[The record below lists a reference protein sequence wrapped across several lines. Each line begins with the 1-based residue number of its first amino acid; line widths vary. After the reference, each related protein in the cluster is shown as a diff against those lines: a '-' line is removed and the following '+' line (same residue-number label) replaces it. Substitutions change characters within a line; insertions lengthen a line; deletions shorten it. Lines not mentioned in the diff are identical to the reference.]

1 MALVEVRAEV
11 GGSRANIKRGQDGIY
26 EIIVNKL
33 NPKENDLVL
42 RMYFNEDVYTTIKY
56 ENESINLLAEEITFS
71 GFRDKRNGE
80 VR

>member
-11 GGSRANIKRGQDGIY
+11 GGSQANIKPGQDGIY

-56 ENESINLLAEEITFS
+56 ENESINLLGEEIIFS